1 MWRVANE
8 KRSSRTLI
16 RPWINFFLLPFPF
29 TAVSLFIVNRA
40 TSFQAQRGIV
50 GRNEA
55 RLDLK
60 RPYSESESEKKK
72 KAKALV
78 GNDGC
83 CHSVTI
89 LISWPPLV
97 ASAVVVVATVV
108 GLFLKKKKKS
118 QQPIWRFSFFNR
130 LKIRSLPAASFFS
143 ILSPEKYKYGQV
155 TRWPRQVT
163 SVTSLVFVPSSTYFI
178 HSAHGGREG
187 QECIHCTHIVYSQKE
202 PPVCPP
208 MACSINFQSDGG
220 YTCPLLNNIVL

>member
-1 MWRVANE
+1 MRRRRRRQRDKTMTLDRGHSFESSSFSSRLATDDRGDLVWRVANE

-16 RPWINFFLLPFPF
+16 RPWIHSFLLPFPF

-60 RPYSESESEKKK
+60 RPCSESESEKKK

-108 GLFLKKKKKS
+108 GLFLKKEIPTAHLALFLL
-118 QQPIWRFSFFNR
+118 QPFEDTITSRCKLLFH
-130 LKIRSLPAASFFS
+130 SLPRK
-143 ILSPEKYKYGQV
+143 I
-155 TRWPRQVT
+155 
-163 SVTSLVFVPSSTYFI
+163 
-178 HSAHGGREG
+178 
-187 QECIHCTHIVYSQKE
+187 
-202 PPVCPP
+202 
-208 MACSINFQSDGG
+208 
-220 YTCPLLNNIVL
+220 